1 MKPTVQQQKKY
12 LQTIGFSGT
21 PSVDVDTLIQ
31 IVEKHIQ
38 TFPFETINLHDSS
51 LDNSRKKIDNTDFT
65 YVYNHLVIGKR
76 GGHCVALNT
85 LLQTMLTSFGF
96 DVKPIAP
103 DTIWRCE
110 NVPKDKRTKHCA
122 AIVTIQDQEY
132 LVDGGFGSVGPSS
145 PIRLRPGEYEQLS
158 EKFRII
164 YTEDYPYELQL
175 WDNGWCTLYG
185 VTVEKATQADY
196 KDIDSIQSDPSHE
209 DCHFSSLLLCT
220 KPFKIDDTQC
230 GRYRI
235 CNNKFSIY
243 KNDRL
248 ESEKEISSHKMLN
261 LLLKKYFG
269 INLEKR
275 YVRFQDQE
283 FFGFQL
289 RNQPS
294 SLLHSYPTRH
304 RDKNAT
310 LSRLLNEEEDPK
322 PSPKRRTA
330 RR

>member
-1 MKPTVQQQKKY
+1 MKPTIQQQRQY
-12 LQTIGFSGT
+12 LQTIGFSGK
-21 PSVDVDTLIQ
+21 PRVNVNTLIQ

-51 LDNSRKKIDNTDFT
+51 LDDTRSKIDNTDFT
-65 YVYNHLVIGKR
+65 YVYNHVVVGKR

-85 LLQTMLTSFGF
+85 LLQTMLTAFGF

-103 DTIWRCE
+103 DTIWQCADTPIDE
-110 NVPKDKRTKHCA
+110 RTKHCA
-122 AIVTIQDQEY
+122 GIVKLQDQEY
-132 LVDGGFGSVGPSS
+132 LIDAGFGSVGLLS
-145 PIRLRPGEYEQLS
+145 PILLKPGESEQFS

-175 WDNGWCTLYG
+175 WDDQGWHTLYG
-185 VTVEKATQADY
+185 VTVERATKEDY
-196 KDIDSIQSDPSHE
+196 KSIDRIQSDPSHD

-220 KPFKIDDTQC
+220 KPFTIDDTHS

-243 KNDRL
+243 QNDKVK
-248 ESEKEISSHKMLN
+248 SEKEITNHKMLSQ
-261 LLLKKYFG
+261 LLKKYFG
-269 INLEKR
+269 INLGRKQ
-275 YVRFQDQE
+275 VRFQDQE
-283 FFGFQL
+283 FLGFHI

-304 RDKNAT
+304 REKNAT
-310 LSRLLNEEEDPK
+310 LSLLLDTDEKPK
-322 PSPKRRTA
+322 PAAKRRLGV
-330 RR
+330 